1 MRPTARRRRAAWRK
15 NEYATPSGQNGNQ
28 HDAPY
33 RRHPSAYHL
42 FHDNDDIQGG
52 AGISLDLPG
61 SKTAQSVSSSALSV
75 VVMSENE
82 IYVDKT
88 RTNLQDLS
96 NVLRQRVSGSDSSQV
111 RAVLEGRA
119 SASYQLI
126 VSVLNAFRMNGVE
139 NVGLITRKDKAVR

>member
-1 MRPTARRRRAAWRK
+1 MSMRRLQAKTEINMTPLIDVILQLIIFFMITTTFRAA
-15 NEYATPSGQNGNQ
+15 P
-28 HDAPY
+28 
-33 RRHPSAYHL
+33 
-42 FHDNDDIQGG
+42 
-52 AGISLDLPG
+52 GISLDLPG

-96 NVLRQRVSGSDSSQV
+96 KVLRQRVSGSDSSQV

-126 VSVLNAFRMNGVE
+126 VSVLDAFRMNGVE

>member
-1 MRPTARRRRAAWRK
+1 MSTRRLQAKTEINMTPLIDVILQLIIFFMITTTFRAA
-15 NEYATPSGQNGNQ
+15 P
-28 HDAPY
+28 
-33 RRHPSAYHL
+33 
-42 FHDNDDIQGG
+42 
-52 AGISLDLPG
+52 GISLDLPG

-88 RTNLQDLS
+88 RTNLQDLG
-96 NVLRQRVSGSDSSQV
+96 NVLKKRVSGSDSSQV

-126 VSVLNAFRMNGVE
+126 VSVLDAFRMNGVE